1 MLSPNIVDNNQ
12 NDQIIRA
19 EFIPTDGIND
29 AQLFI
34 YMKTVRNDG
43 QEYKV
48 KVVSISD
55 NGQIMTDYNVSATL
69 DYEYDQVYAS
79 RDRFVY
85 IMRRDGTSAYVY
97 AADTAGEY
105 ETHISEIQGV
115 SQIFKDSRGGVY
127 IRKTDGYY

>member
-19 EFIPTDGIND
+19 EFIPTDGINY

-85 IMRRDGTSAYVY
+85 IMRHDGTSAYVY

-105 ETHISEIQGV
+105 EAHISEIQGV